1 MAKAWSRAEEQ
12 HLLDV
17 IPEYRKSILN
27 KETKDA
33 RTITK
38 KVAERL
44 HKQHPILQGRT
55 VTAIYERLPYLDN
68 LLAGVFERTHYAIKD
83 RQLYGTLPKENRDP
97 NMCNSRHA
105 YAGAVR
111 EVPVRKKR

>member
-17 IPEYRKSILN
+17 IPAYRKAIQN

-33 RTITK
+33 RIITK
-38 KVAERL
+38 QVAEKL

-68 LLAGVFERTHYAIKD
+68 LLAGVFERTNYAIKD
-83 RQLYGTLPKENRDP
+83 RQLYGTLPKEKREP

-111 EVPVRKKR
+111 DVPVKKRR